1 MTMLCDRDLT
11 TTGLLKLGFES
22 HCRCV
27 CVCVCVCEERIGLKN
42 WSVSLRR
49 VEEIMSEG
57 RREEGEKPGGGAN
70 K

>member
-27 CVCVCVCEERIGLKN
+27 CVCVCV
-42 WSVSLRR
+42 SVKKEL
-49 VEEIMSEG
+49 G
-57 RREEGEKPGGGAN
+57 
-70 K
+70 